1 MTSSPIL
8 SRHTSNGRRKRRKHS
23 SKHFK
28 PRHRSKIKRYSII
41 KILEV
46 EGVAVEVV
54 EMVAVVKAT
63 IMKGTIRR
71 RNIPANQI
79 CVEEDVLEEEA
90 TDQITPT
97 SSATNVTNM
106 ATMHWIATLTNVI
119 IMVKWGIL
127 HKIVKLYKDRRNN
140 QPSLGRRNK

>member
-1 MTSSPIL
+1 
-8 SRHTSNGRRKRRKHS
+8 
-23 SKHFK
+23 
-28 PRHRSKIKRYSII
+28 
-41 KILEV
+41 
-46 EGVAVEVV
+46 VAVEVV

-140 QPSLGRRNK
+140 QPSLARRNK